1 MHGFSRKNN
10 LKSAEETA
18 GKKGAGRV
26 ETKVF
31 QNQDTQKS
39 GTARGE
45 PIFYI
50 YDRVTTRSQKD
61 AEMRR
66 RFGHSVSRAYDRPRQ
81 TGSRRIVMNGP
92 FPGNTPPKAPS
103 DVGAKTQIFRKPAGT
118 EPHRPT
124 RGKGRPAGKTGPERM
139 RYARFEHPGGGNTGG
154 AATVPKHKKLLL
166 DSIVNFFDTI
176 EERWQRDVD
185 SAKKQAV
192 LRRKFVEHRRGLFL
206 ALVILAILALFVFGV
221 YRLFFV
227 IRHVEVDTASAYSA
241 GEIQS
246 AAGIADGDTL
256 YSFRSADAADAITFR
271 LPYIKSAAI
280 TRTIPSSVTIVTEND
295 EMRYYTEIYG
305 ETVALSGGLRV
316 LGPVA
321 PDTAAAAGAIRLYLP
336 AVEKAVAGRVLV
348 FRDAK
353 KERAIRELLAETE
366 KSVLSD
372 RIGMIDVR
380 SEQNIQMNC
389 DGAYRLTFGSGA
401 DAGLKLR
408 MANKTISD
416 SLFETGML
424 ARIDLSAT
432 GVASV
437 QYDLRLDLSAVD

>member
-1 MHGFSRKNN
+1 METRAFRPGTQ
-10 LKSAEETA
+10 EETP
-18 GKKGAGRV
+18 R
-26 ETKVF
+26 
-31 QNQDTQKS
+31 
-39 GTARGE
+39 RE
-45 PIFYI
+45 PVFYI
-50 YDRVTTRSQKD
+50 YDRVTTRSKKD

-66 RFGHSVSRAYDRPRQ
+66 RFGSSVSRSYSGDRQRSS
-81 TGSRRIVMNGP
+81 GARRIVADNVYS
-92 FPGNTPPKAPS
+92 PGNTAPS
-103 DVGAKTQIFRKPAGT
+103 SANAETRAFSRPSANASAKRRAKPNREAPRQDRTQYAKFAQSAHSGQGSRVNPDGT
-118 EPHRPT
+118 
-124 RGKGRPAGKTGPERM
+124 
-139 RYARFEHPGGGNTGG
+139 
-154 AATVPKHKKLLL
+154 ATAPRHKKLLL
-166 DSIVNFFDTI
+166 DSIVNFIDTI

-424 ARIDLSAT
+424 ARIDLSVT

-437 QYDLRLDLSAVD
+437 QYDLRLDLSSVD